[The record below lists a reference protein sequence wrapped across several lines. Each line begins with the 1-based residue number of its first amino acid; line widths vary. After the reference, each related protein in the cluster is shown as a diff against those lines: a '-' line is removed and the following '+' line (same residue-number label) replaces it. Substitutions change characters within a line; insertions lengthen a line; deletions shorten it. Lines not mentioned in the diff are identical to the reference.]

1 VTLMQDDGMT
11 SRLVDRCA
19 TVATIAVFC
28 AAIVILFRE
37 FASVSP
43 REVLTRLAALPKR
56 QIFAAVGLTT
66 TSYLLLTGYDFLALH
81 YVRRRLR
88 FRDVLFASFISF
100 AFSNSVGLQFLS
112 GGSMRY
118 RIYSGFGLSIVEI
131 GEIVAFCTFTYA
143 LGVVTVGGLVALIDP
158 GEAASLLH
166 LPQSLIPAFGLAL
179 LAFGL
184 AYPAVAAV
192 WRKPIALGPYQLR
205 PPSLTLAFS
214 QVVLASVDA
223 ILAGT
228 VMYVLL
234 PTDLGITFQSFLDVY
249 LVAATASVL
258 SFVPGGFGVFETIVA
273 VMTAPTS
280 KAAELAAFLAYR
292 MVYFV
297 GPLTV
302 AVVWFTV
309 HELLR
314 RSGK

>member
-1 VTLMQDDGMT
+1 MI

-19 TVATIAVFC
+19 IVAAIAVFC

-43 REVLTRLAALPKR
+43 LEVVARLAALPKH
-56 QIFAAVGLTT
+56 QILAAVGLTIA
-66 TSYLLLTGYDFLALH
+66 SYLLLTAYDFLALH
-81 YVRRRLR
+81 YVRHGLR

-100 AFSNSVGLQFLS
+100 AFSNSVGLQLLS

-118 RIYSGFGLSIVEI
+118 RIYSGFGLSSVEI

-166 LPQSLIPAFGLAL
+166 LPEPLISAIGLTL
-179 LAFGL
+179 LSFSL
-184 AYPAVAAV
+184 AYPAVTSV
-192 WRKPIALGPYQLR
+192 WRKPLALGPYRLR
-205 PPSLTLAFS
+205 PPSLTLALS

-234 PTDLGITFQSFLDVY
+234 PADLGITFRSFLDVY
-249 LVAATASVL
+249 LLAATASVL
-258 SFVPGGFGVFETIVA
+258 SLVPGGFGVFETLVA
-273 VMTAPTS
+273 VMTAPAS
-280 KAAELAAFLAYR
+280 KAAELGAFLAYR
-292 MVYFV
+292 MVYFIA
-297 GPLTV
+297 PLTI
-302 AVVWFTV
+302 AIAWFAA
-309 HELLR
+309 HEFLR
-314 RSGK
+314 RSAK